1 MESSFVTRLCRA
13 LDQFSAILKSVRVLL
28 SRILFLML
36 CLVAIALLLLFV
48 YTVVT
53 DIMTAPP
60 II

>member
-1 MESSFVTRLCRA
+1 MESSFVTSLCHT
-13 LDQFSAILKSVRVLL
+13 LDRFSVILKSVQRVLW
-28 SRILFLML
+28 RIILLML

-53 DIMTAPP
+53 DLTAPP